1 MENNNNRNNVPFQE
15 CILRETRDAM
25 VCITDKIQMLEESI
39 GCTKSRIALPAQDT
53 HQIMED
59 VVLNKG
65 IVLKLM
71 RVGQTTLARWRY
83 KGLLKYQ
90 PKSSREI
97 V

>member
-1 MENNNNRNNVPFQE
+1 M
-15 CILRETRDAM
+15 
-25 VCITDKIQMLEESI
+25 
-39 GCTKSRIALPAQDT
+39 GCTKSRIALPAQET

-71 RVGQTTLARWRY
+71 RVGQATLARWKY

-90 PKSSREI
+90 LKSSREI
-97 V
+97 VYRYEDLMDALRSGKLALRDFD